1 MVEGNVETTSLD
13 QVEDPSHMRLTPLGV
28 RKKGWDPG
36 LGRKILFLTC
46 CDMYVM
52 TSYDS
57 EHACHKCECSHE
69 HDFWHLPVL
78 HMKLEKKKAT
88 DCEINIQKC
97 TTFENTHFS
106 LPQNKVVSCSMRL
119 NLFCVSTAVHFLY
132 LRSCT

>member
-1 MVEGNVETTSLD
+1 M
-13 QVEDPSHMRLTPLGV
+13 
-28 RKKGWDPG
+28 
-36 LGRKILFLTC
+36 IL
-46 CDMYVM
+46 
-52 TSYDS
+52 

-88 DCEINIQKC
+88 DCEMNIQKC

-119 NLFCVSTAVHFLY
+119 NLITPICKKNCKVEAGGGSGKTNTTILM
-132 LRSCT
+132 CTRHCSAERVK